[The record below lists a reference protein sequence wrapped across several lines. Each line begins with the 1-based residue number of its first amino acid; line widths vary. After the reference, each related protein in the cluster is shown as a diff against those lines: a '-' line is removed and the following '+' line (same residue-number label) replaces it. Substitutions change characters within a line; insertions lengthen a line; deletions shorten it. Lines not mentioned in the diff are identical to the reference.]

1 MLIELWENHKNLYN
15 TKLKSYFNRDLR
27 QKSLESIESVLK
39 ENEITASIKQI
50 SKKLTDLK
58 NYYGCQRRLIESSKS
73 SRVGTDEVYVSQWK
87 FYESLQFLNDAFT
100 PRKTKSNADDE
111 DDNSPYADTKPPS
124 KSNKKIAQ
132 AQNNELHK
140 VMGTATTALQSV
152 ISKKNEKLTSEGPD
166 STYGKLLIEQL
177 PLIPECNLKYDLKI
191 CLQQIILQCKRQ
203 VLSSNSR
210 HDQTTPATAHNPT
223 PFPHNPYV
231 IQQRPTFASPQS
243 PHSSL
248 SSPHSSSGSFGY

>member
-1 MLIELWENHKNLYN
+1 MWENHENLYN
-15 TKLKSYFNRDLR
+15 TKLKSYFNGDLR

-73 SRVGTDEVYVSQWK
+73 SRAGTDEVYVSQWK
-87 FYESLQFLNDAFT
+87 FYESLQFLNDVFT

-124 KSNKKIAQ
+124 SKSNKKIAQ

-140 VMGTATTALQSV
+140 VMGTTTTALHS
-152 ISKKNEKLTSEGPD
+152 IIPKKSFSL
-166 STYGKLLIEQL
+166 
-177 PLIPECNLKYDLKI
+177 
-191 CLQQIILQCKRQ
+191 
-203 VLSSNSR
+203 NSF
-210 HDQTTPATAHNPT
+210 N
-223 PFPHNPYV
+223 
-231 IQQRPTFASPQS
+231 
-243 PHSSL
+243 
-248 SSPHSSSGSFGY
+248 